1 MTQQPTNPPKPEW
14 LRKRLPVGAS
24 VQAMEG
30 NLEQNRLHTI
40 CQEACCPNQG
50 ECFSMGVATFL
61 IMGNV
66 CTRNCRFCAV
76 DSGNPLGLDANEPL
90 RLAGEVKRL
99 GLRFVVVTSVTRD
112 DLPDGG
118 ATHFARVIELV
129 RRECPGVGIEVLIP
143 DFQGSR
149 PALQTV
155 VDAAPEVLNHNVE
168 TVPRLYASVRPQADY
183 WRSIEL
189 LREAKA
195 MNPSLTTKSGLMVGL
210 GEVREE
216 VLEVMSDLRSASC
229 DVITIGQYLSP
240 SAKHHPVVEYVM
252 PEIFE
257 TYRKDALR
265 LGFRDVASS
274 PFVRSSYMAEKYYRT
289 PVTGDR

>member
-1 MTQQPTNPPKPEW
+1 MIPAKPDW

-50 ECFSMGVATFL
+50 ECFSKGVATFL
-61 IMGNV
+61 ILGNV

-76 DSGNPLGLDANEPL
+76 DSGTPQELDANEPL

-118 ATHFARVIELV
+118 ANHFARVIEV
-129 RRECPGVGIEVLIP
+129 MRRECPGVGIEVLIP

-149 PALQTV
+149 LALQTV

-168 TVPRLYASVRPQADY
+168 TVLRLYASVRPQADY
-183 WRSIEL
+183 RRSIEL
-189 LREAKA
+189 LRDAKA
-195 MNPSLTTKSGLMVGL
+195 MNPALTTKSGLMVGL
-210 GEVREE
+210 GEMREE
-216 VLEVMSDLRSASC
+216 VLEVMADLRSASC

-240 SAKHHPVVEYVM
+240 SANHHPVVEYVT

-265 LGFRDVASS
+265 LGFRDAASS
-274 PFVRSSYMAEKYYRT
+274 PFVRSSYMAEKYYKN
-289 PVTGDR
+289 PGTGDEG